1 MKNSIFVVLTFVLI
15 LPGCQQDTSDAVEKK
30 KELQEA
36 RKEYQA
42 LKDKIT
48 KLEGELKEID
58 PEYAKETD
66 KAVMVST
73 LVASKTSFEHKVDIR
88 GSVASR
94 KNVLISAQIPGMI
107 QNVHVREGQKVN
119 KGQVLVSLDADII
132 RSNIKELQTALELAN
147 IMYEK
152 QARLWEQKIGTEV
165 QYLQAKNNKE
175 SLENK
180 LVTTNAQ
187 LDQAIIRA
195 PFSGNIDEVHA
206 RSGETT
212 SPGAPLIRIMS
223 PEDMYIH
230 ADVSERFMGKVV
242 TGDKVEVY
250 FPVQDKKI
258 STVISSVSSMI
269 NPENRTFR
277 IEVRLPKTDFVLK
290 PNQVSILEI
299 RDYFKDEAFS
309 IPTRLILRDDEGEY
323 VYAIAKNNNDIVAT
337 KLRVKS
343 GLSYGGKTEILE
355 GLKGNEELVDKG
367 FRDIAEGVEVAIA
380 PSEEVSVITGFN
392 N

>member
-132 RSNIKELQTALELAN
+132 RSNIKELRTALELAN

-175 SLENK
+175 SLESK